1 MNVINL
7 VKTPNLR
14 KLFKEPSGPQRYG
27 NIVLIDRRTRW
38 GNPFLRGL
46 DGTREE
52 VIELYRRDLW
62 RRIQNNEIKIEELA
76 SLDGM
81 QLACWCHPL
90 HCHGHILTKAAA
102 WAATQLK
109 EKA

>member
-14 KLFKEPSGPQRYG
+14 KLFKKPPHRYG

-38 GNPFLRGL
+38 GNPFLIGL

-62 RRIQNNEIKIEELA
+62 RRIQNNEIQTRELA
-76 SLDGM
+76 YLDGK

-90 HCHGHILTKAAA
+90 PCHGNILTAAAA
-102 WAATQLK
+102 WAAIQLK